1 MKDYMMWL
9 DDRGIATWDNGIGEL
24 IVPEGVNI
32 YDPATVDEYKND
44 EVWNGL
50 DVPGI
55 DTDEDDFLID
65 DDDEIRETL
74 SSILELYDYAITV
87 CDGGKKG
94 LEELSNQNFDC
105 ILLDLTMPKFSGF
118 NFLEELGHEKI
129 LSNNVF
135 SLSVMNLSNEQQ
147 NYLIKMG
154 IKKNYFKTYW
164 NR

>member
-1 MKDYMMWL
+1 MKIL
-9 DDRGIATWDNGIGEL
+9 
-24 IVPEGVNI
+24 
-32 YDPATVDEYKND
+32 
-44 EVWNGL
+44 
-50 DVPGI
+50 
-55 DTDEDDFLID
+55 LID

-154 IKKNYFKTYW
+154 IKKKYFKTYW